1 MKIADNKI
9 ARQYNELQNSID
21 WNFATDD
28 QQIECMNKIIDLLKQ
43 VPNNTPIFDFHA
55 HNMETGERIVRN
67 AIDQLDYV
75 ITRRKML
82 GIMDLL

>member
-55 HNMETGERIVRN
+55 HNMEMGEPIVTN
-67 AIDQLDYV
+67 AIDQLDY
-75 ITRRKML
+75 IIARRKRMENRK
-82 GIMDLL
+82 

>member
-9 ARQYNELQNSID
+9 ARQYDELQNSIN
-21 WNFATDD
+21 WISATDN

-55 HNMETGERIVRN
+55 HNMEMGEPIVTN
-67 AIDQLDYV
+67 AIDQLDY
-75 ITRRKML
+75 IIARRKRMENRK
-82 GIMDLL
+82 